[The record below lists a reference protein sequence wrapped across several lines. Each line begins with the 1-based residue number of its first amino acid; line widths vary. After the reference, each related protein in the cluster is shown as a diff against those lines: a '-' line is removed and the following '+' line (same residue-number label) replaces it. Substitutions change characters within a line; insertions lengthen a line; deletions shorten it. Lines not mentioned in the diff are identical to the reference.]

1 MNYQLE
7 RVGGEGGTNRR
18 GRKRGANKFLTI
30 MNINAQSLKY
40 KMDELRDLVKRYK
53 PHIIGITETWGKET
67 IGDATFHIE
76 GYNMYRNDRDDKT
89 YKHGGGTLLYVN
101 KKLGQRE
108 CKPFNC
114 QPFDSNTWCWV
125 TPKQG
130 KKVLVGCIYRSTSS
144 SDINDTNMLVT

>member
-7 RVGGEGGTNRR
+7 RVGGEGGTSRR

-76 GYNMYRNDRDDKT
+76 GITCTEMT
-89 YKHGGGTLLYVN
+89 GMT
-101 KKLGQRE
+101 
-108 CKPFNC
+108 KP
-114 QPFDSNTWCWV
+114 
-125 TPKQG
+125 
-130 KKVLVGCIYRSTSS
+130 
-144 SDINDTNMLVT
+144 TNMGEELFYM